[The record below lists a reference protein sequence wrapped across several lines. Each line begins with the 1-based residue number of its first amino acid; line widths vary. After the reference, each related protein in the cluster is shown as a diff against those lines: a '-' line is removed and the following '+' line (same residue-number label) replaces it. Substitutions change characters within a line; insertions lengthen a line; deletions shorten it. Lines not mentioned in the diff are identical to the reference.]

1 MSTKKAAIENAEK
14 VIERFGGI
22 RPMSSKIDVPVT
34 TIQGWKKR
42 NIIPGTRRA
51 DIEKAASDLNIDLS
65 DLMAGTSTD
74 KTQSP
79 PAEVVAPTVVSS
91 VSNENKKEE
100 KKIENKPNSASK
112 IEKPTLDEMDEI
124 EEVVVPKPS
133 VLKSNTN
140 DDLLKSIEERN
151 RKTVVT
157 TVWVVT
163 ALILLGVILTAFFLW
178 PSTNELNQKIEQQEQ
193 VINDLKNNVEEVDK
207 KASLFS
213 TIDDLKQ
220 KAQSDL
226 EALQNQ
232 ARNTQI
238 ALEQITEKTSEI
250 SGQVLGA
257 DAGPLSKRLSVIE
270 EQVATL
276 SGGESNGK
284 FASLIDR
291 IQKLEQSVPGQ
302 MQMHNSLSELKD
314 IVGGL
319 DGKVTTLEG
328 ELEQAQGDETALGQT
343 LQGVSGN
350 DLKAAAMLLAFSQLR
365 DSLNREGP
373 FEDDLALLDKMVSQ
387 DNVELKASI
396 AKLAPHANQ
405 GVLSTSGLSKE
416 FKGLAGDIVVSS
428 LKGEDI
434 SIKERAMAR
443 FNDVIQVEKDGELLT
458 GTDTQSTVNKAQAML
473 DAGDVQGAIATLQT
487 LDGEAAETAQPFI
500 EQAKASLLS
509 GQVQQMLQSS
519 ILSKVSGP
527 LNGVMNQLP
536 RGLMGGDAAQTPAAN
551 PISVEEDK
559 PAQNGLDMNAVKET
573 LGENID
579 DAVDAIAPKEVI
591 KDEESGLS
599 ILPRQQ
605 GFKGF
610 STGQ

>member
-22 RPMSSKIDVPVT
+22 RPMASKINVPVT

-42 NIIPGTRRA
+42 NVIPGTRRH
-51 DIEKAASDLNIDLS
+51 DIESVAAELNIDLS
-65 DLMAGTSTD
+65 DLMTGAPQSSASATTTS
-74 KTQSP
+74 P
-79 PAEVVAPTVVSS
+79 VA
-91 VSNENKKEE
+91 NENSQKEE
-100 KKIENKPNSASK
+100 KKSERKLAEKAEQNTITPERREAIKKGVEKHHNTIEQLAARDSSP
-112 IEKPTLDEMDEI
+112 
-124 EEVVVPKPS
+124 PS
-133 VLKSNTN
+133 SNEA
-140 DDLLKSIEERN
+140 LLKSIEAGN
-151 RKTVVT
+151 RKTVVVT
-157 TVWVVT
+157 IWIVT
-163 ALILLGVILTAFFLW
+163 ALILLGIALASFFLW
-178 PSTNELNQKIEQQEQ
+178 PSTNQLSQKLEQQEQ
-193 VINDLKNNVEEVDK
+193 VINDLKSNVKEVDK
-207 KASLFS
+207 KTSLFGS
-213 TIDDLKQ
+213 INDLKQ

-238 ALEQITEKTSEI
+238 ALEQISEKTSEI

-257 DAGPLSKRLSVIE
+257 DAGPLSQRLTMIE
-270 EQVATL
+270 KQVATL
-276 SGGESNGK
+276 SGGEGAGK
-284 FASLIDR
+284 LAGLIER

-328 ELEQAQGDETALGQT
+328 ALEQAQGDETALGQT
-343 LQGVSGN
+343 LEGVSGN

-373 FEDDLALLDKMVSQ
+373 FEDDLALLNKMVSE
-387 DNVELKASI
+387 DNVELKLSI

-434 SIKERAMAR
+434 SIKEKAMAR

-527 LNGVMNQLP
+527 LGGVMNQVPKDLA
-536 RGLMGGDAAQTPAAN
+536 GVTEESASSEGSTPAQSGFEASN
-551 PISVEEDK
+551 VKDTL
-559 PAQNGLDMNAVKET
+559 GNAV
-573 LGENID
+573 GG
-579 DAVDAIAPKEVI
+579 AVDTVAPKEVV
-591 KDEESGLS
+591 KDEESGLA